1 MSIGE
6 QANKPSQTN
15 SPIENQSLTSSNM
28 FSLLNDVLAESKKK
42 SVAPRLGVSTTKNV
56 EVDINNSRSSD
67 SSKGT
72 RVDKLSKKSFAFSP
86 EVYEYYDTRY
96 QIVSPRTR
104 TLGIID
110 IPHSV

>member
-6 QANKPSQTN
+6 QANKPTQTN
-15 SPIENQSLTSSNM
+15 SPIENQSLTTSNM
-28 FSLLNDVLAESKKK
+28 FSLLNDVLTESKKK
-42 SVAPRLGVSTTKNV
+42 SVAPRIGASTTKTV
-56 EVDINNSRSSD
+56 EVDINNSHSGD

-96 QIVSPRTR
+96 QF
-104 TLGIID
+104 LQ
-110 IPHSV
+110 

>member
-15 SPIENQSLTSSNM
+15 SLIENQSMTASNM

-42 SVAPRLGVSTTKNV
+42 SATPRIVASTTKNV
-56 EVDINNSRSSD
+56 EIDVNHSRSSD

-96 QIVSPRTR
+96 QIR
-104 TLGIID
+104 
-110 IPHSV
+110 

>member
-56 EVDINNSRSSD
+56 EVDINNSRTSD
-67 SSKGT
+67 SSRGT

-96 QIVSPRTR
+96 PIV
-104 TLGIID
+104 I
-110 IPHSV
+110 